1 MATLS
6 GHLIIKNGVKYDY
19 PFIESIKSA
28 LPMCDEFVVVE
39 GKSEDST
46 WDQLLK
52 LQSQHPKIKLIQADW
67 QKEHYS
73 VLADMTNIAIE
84 ACTCDYHYQIQ
95 ADEALHEKYHEPIRA
110 AIERGK
116 DFYFFGVYHFF
127 SNFDTIYKKEVFY
140 DKFIRLARKSVYPNM
155 KSCGDAMGLGCP
167 EFDSAKLTHSDLS
180 DIIKVYHYG
189 YVRKPKALIEKQD
202 MFVKWW
208 GIQELDQ
215 YLENGRNNGK
225 INWLEKHNP
234 DKLMTF
240 EGTHPDAIKH
250 WIVERKQMVQTGE
263 VL

>member
-1 MATLS
+1 MPTLS

-39 GKSEDST
+39 GKSEDET
-46 WDQLLK
+46 WEQLLK
-52 LQSQHPKIKLIQADW
+52 LQKQHKKIKLIQADW
-67 QKEHYS
+67 VKEHYS

-95 ADEALHEKYHEPIRA
+95 ADEAIHQIYYKPIRA
-110 AIERGK
+110 AIASGM
-116 DFYFFGVYHFF
+116 DFFFLGCCHFF
-127 SNFDTIYKKEVFY
+127 SNFDTVYKEGVFY
-140 DKFIRLARKSVYPNM
+140 DKFIRLAKRDTYPRM
-155 KSCGDAMGLGCP
+155 LSTGDAMGLGTP
-167 EFDSAKLTHSDLS
+167 AYDSSLFTHQDLS
-180 DIIKVYHYG
+180 DSIKVYHYG

-225 INWLEKHNP
+225 IDWLEKHNP
-234 DKLMTF
+234 DKLESFTCD
-240 EGTHPDAIKH
+240 HPKPMRK
-250 WIVERKQMVQTGE
+250 WINERKIMVQTGE
-263 VL
+263 VK